1 MKKALLLIL
10 LLGVMA
16 PAIAQGIDDLIFE
29 PTEEDEEY
37 TDIVRVNF
45 ARKDARLAML
55 MSALVPGAGQFY
67 ADRSAFITYVFP
79 VLELA
84 MIGGALYFNKI
95 GDEKTE
101 DFEFYATG
109 ETIEQTFN
117 YTVNGI
123 EYSYTYTGPR
133 YRREFQ
139 NLVQTDLINEVEAS
153 DIYDGSYF
161 RLDEN
166 NTQHFYEDI
175 GKYNKYIFGW
185 TDWYHT
191 FAADPTSGTG
201 SFILDDPDFADV
213 WIFDDGVWIRNRT
226 VEDVMNGELSN
237 HIYPS
242 SDDASP
248 LRAEYIEMRKE
259 ANLQYSYSRY
269 CLFGL
274 ALNHLTS
281 AIHAAILTNRVNRT
295 AITQNRFQFNY
306 YAGMRNNKIT
316 PTVNLS
322 YHF

>member
-10 LLGVMA
+10 LWSVLASAM
-16 PAIAQGIDDLIFE
+16 AQGIDDLIFE
-29 PTEEDEEY
+29 PEEDDEEY
-37 TDIVRVNF
+37 SDIIQVNF
-45 ARKDARLAML
+45 AKKDARLAML

-84 MIGGALYFNKI
+84 AIGGALYFDKI

-123 EYSYTYTGPR
+123 DYSYTYTGPR

-139 NLVQTDLINEVEAS
+139 DLVQTVLSEVDAM

-185 TDWYHT
+185 SDWYHT
-191 FAADPTSGTG
+191 FATDPRTG
-201 SFILDDPDFADV
+201 LFILNDPDFEDV
-213 WIFDDGVWIRNRT
+213 WIFDAGVWKKNRT
-226 VEDVMNGELSN
+226 VEDVMNGEFNN

-242 SDDASP
+242 SDAASP

-259 ANLQYSYSRY
+259 ANQQYEYSRY

-281 AIHAAILTNRVNRT
+281 AIHAAVLTNQVNRT
-295 AITQNRFQFNY
+295 AITQNKFKFHY
-306 YAGMRNNKIT
+306 YTGMRNNKLT
-316 PTVNLS
+316 PSVGLS
-322 YHF
+322 YNF

>member
-1 MKKALLLIL
+1 MKKALLMIL

-16 PAIAQGIDDLIFE
+16 SAMAQGIDDLIFE
-29 PTEEDEEY
+29 PEENDSGS
-37 TDIVRVNF
+37 DIVRVNF
-45 ARKDARLAML
+45 AKKDARLAML

-84 MIGGALYFNKI
+84 AIGGALYFDKI
-95 GDEKTE
+95 GDEKTD

-109 ETIEQTFN
+109 ENIEHTFN
-117 YTVNGI
+117 YTVNDI
-123 EYSYTYTGPR
+123 DYTYTYTGPR

-139 NLVQTDLINEVEAS
+139 DLVQAVLIDVEAL

-191 FAADPTSGTG
+191 FATDPTSGTG
-201 SFILDDPDFADV
+201 LFILDDPDLADV
-213 WIFDDGVWIRNRT
+213 WIFDDSVWIKNRT
-226 VEDVMNGELSN
+226 VEDVMNGEYNN

-242 SDDASP
+242 SDAASP
-248 LRAEYIEMRKE
+248 FRTEYIQMRKD
-259 ANLQYSYSRY
+259 ANQQYAYSRY

-281 AIHAAILTNRVNRT
+281 AVHAAVLTNKVNRT
-295 AITQNRFQFNY
+295 AITQNNFQFRY
-306 YAGMRNNKIT
+306 YTEMRNNKLT
-316 PTVNLS
+316 PSVGLS
-322 YHF
+322 YNF